1 MKSACVIAVREKRNP
16 AFFHFKMKFTIYQ
29 CIFSTVFLSNL
40 THVVLILCLKI
51 NFRKSIAPG
60 EEIRETVQMKPRR
73 LGRKE
78 IIASF
83 HSKQVCDITG
93 VTEVD
98 VIEENRN

>member
-1 MKSACVIAVREKRNP
+1 MYRK
-16 AFFHFKMKFTIYQ
+16 
-29 CIFSTVFLSNL
+29 
-40 THVVLILCLKI
+40 VVLSYCFSVFQDQRLNVRFYKFHCFC
-51 NFRKSIAPG
+51 FRKSIAPG

-83 HSKQVCDITG
+83 HSKQICDITG

-98 VIEENRN
+98 VTEENRN